1 MQVDQRNNPKL
12 LMGIIGGL
20 TVLIALFLA
29 YQWLSSST
37 DGKSVHQE
45 EMMATPAKPPVAVPI
60 QTESAASTPVAETET
75 IKLVEEDILESAVPE
90 NAALAKEEIAKL
102 DDIQQQLNDQEK
114 TLTQQHQDADELIQ
128 LKEEQIKL
136 LEAQLA
142 QQVK

>member
-1 MQVDQRNNPKL
+1 MRVDQRNNPKL

-20 TVLIALFLA
+20 TVLIALFFA
-29 YQWLSSST
+29 YQWLGSST
-37 DGKSVHQE
+37 EGKSVHQE
-45 EMMATPAKPPVAVPI
+45 EMMAAPAKPPVAVPI
-60 QTESAASTPVAETET
+60 QTESAPVAETET

-90 NAALAKEEIAKL
+90 NASLAKEEIAKL

>member
-1 MQVDQRNNPKL
+1 MRVDQRNNPKL

-20 TVLIALFLA
+20 TVLIALFFA

-45 EMMATPAKPPVAVPI
+45 EMMAAPAKPPVAVPI
-60 QTESAASTPVAETET
+60 QTESAPVAETET